1 MSPEERAEFI
11 AELTAVFQDSGLSA
25 DEVRWVK
32 LAIHK
37 QEQSIALRQAVIE
50 KTFAGLVWS
59 AIIGLGYIMVDFLR
73 NHGLK
78 I

>member
-1 MSPEERAEFI
+1 MNPEERAQFI
-11 AELTAVFQDSGLSA
+11 ADIKAAFADSALSQ

-50 KTFAGLVWS
+50 KSFAGLVW
-59 AIIGLGYIMVDFLR
+59 AGLVGMGYLIVDFAK
-73 NHGLK
+73 NHGFK
-78 I
+78 

>member
-1 MSPEERAEFI
+1 MNPQERAEFI
-11 AELTAVFQDSGLSA
+11 AELTAVYQGEGLSA

-37 QEQSIALRQAVIE
+37 QQQSIALRQAVIE
-50 KTFAGLVWS
+50 KTFAGLVW
-59 AIIGLGYIMVDFLR
+59 AVIIGIGYLILNFLK
-73 NHGLK
+73 NPSLK